1 MYNFEKL
8 ASRFLT
14 ERVEG
19 VRKVGIF
26 PGAFKPPHFGHYVT
40 ALDAANSCDDLYIYL
55 SSKSR
60 ELSTHNKISGP
71 EKPDSERYSN
81 LFKTDKFSN
90 NLLGVQCATCARP
103 KLAGSMKKASA
114 SSIRAAISLKDK
126 NTIIKNIPDGVDGDL
141 IFNILMQSNNVDSED
156 YGYVTVE
163 QSYEI
168 WTLYKDQL
176 IRNTNIDVD
185 RLHLIVSE
193 VSPVKDTYDLVSE
206 LNESAEAGDISV
218 HLYVGE

>member
-8 ASRFLT
+8 AAHFLT
-14 ERVEG
+14 ERSEAI
-19 VRKVGIF
+19 RKVGIF

-40 ALDAANSCDDLYIYL
+40 ALDAANSCDDLYIYI

-60 ELSTHNKISGP
+60 ELSTHNKVAGP

-81 LFKTDKFSN
+81 LFKTDKFSA

-103 KLAGSMKKASA
+103 NLAGSMKKASA

-126 NTIIKNIPDGVDGDL
+126 NTIIKNIPDGVDGDHV
-141 IFNILMQSNNVDSED
+141 FSILMQSNSVESED
-156 YGYVTVE
+156 YGYVTVK
-163 QSYEI
+163 QSYDI
-168 WTLYKDQL
+168 WQLYKDQL
-176 IRNTNIDVD
+176 TQNTNIDPD
-185 RLHLIVSE
+185 RLHLLISKI
-193 VSPVKDTYDLVSE
+193 SPVKDTYDLVSE
-206 LNESAEAGDISV
+206 LNESEGAGNTSV